1 MTADNACL
9 SCSQK
14 KRRCDRAVPA
24 CSTCRRLGRDCHYE
38 TLQLALPSRISYQEV
53 PHKLPHRPLP
63 VVQHNHPA
71 AQDTLALSSDGKA
84 TRACLACRDA
94 KRRCDKQPPFPTCK
108 RCTRLGL
115 SCIYWN
121 GPNATFTHDTA
132 VPALAVQRLDAGRNM
147 FYPVPERKEMPMLL
161 HSFIETF
168 GLAPLPV
175 DKGSLAFL
183 LRTSWASHALSD
195 PCSFHATMFSAS
207 AHLDAFRGDWNN
219 PITTYHYT
227 MALRLIR
234 EKLAAPTMALDE
246 GTIACIPTMVF
257 FSSLRGDEQSSQ
269 IHTKGLTQLLRAR
282 GGLAEFE
289 LDGFFAALI
298 PVCVITAAIVF
309 DSELDIPGIDIP
321 PTPFFPPSRLVSA
334 TLDRAAN
341 RNGYHHLSREAVQIF
356 EDIRSVCTTRDEF
369 LRTQIKTE
377 WRNRLQKRFTR
388 TIIHDQTA
396 APDRIEAACRAAAM
410 IFFYFLFDD
419 PPTSDF
425 DADSNPTCS
434 LFTPTTSTTPTTS
447 PAPTT
452 HLQTLIADLKE
463 TLMKTNTDLWIRTS
477 AEAIT
482 WVSLVGAAAS
492 LPASADRIWF
502 SLRFAQPVGCIRS
515 EGAGLY
521 IACWML
527 YDWLNFRRKE
537 KMAVVEIA

>member
-1 MTADNACL
+1 MFPEETPVRS
-9 SCSQK
+9 SC
-14 KRRCDRAVPA
+14 P
-24 CSTCRRLGRDCHYE
+24 RLLHMP
-38 TLQLALPSRISYQEV
+38 TLALPSRISYQEV
-53 PHKLPHRPLP
+53 PHKLSHRPLP
-63 VVQHNHPA
+63 VVQPNHPA

-84 TRACLACRDA
+84 ARACLACRDA

-132 VPALAVQRLDAGRNM
+132 IPAFAVRRLDAGGNM
-147 FYPVPERKEMPMLL
+147 IFPVPERKEMPMLL

-219 PITTYHYT
+219 PVTTYHYT

-234 EKLAAPTMALDE
+234 EKLAAPNKAPDE

-257 FSSLRGDEQSSQ
+257 FSSLRGDEKSSQ
-269 IHTKGLTQLLRAR
+269 IHKKGLTQLLRAR

-321 PTPFFPPSRLVSA
+321 PTPVFPPSRLVSA
-334 TLDRAAN
+334 ALDRAAN
-341 RNGYHHLSREAVQIF
+341 RNGYHHLSREAIQIF

-377 WRNRLQKRFTR
+377 WRERLRKKFKPGSVHET
-388 TIIHDQTA
+388 TV
-396 APDRIEAACRAAAM
+396 PDKVDAACHAAAM
-410 IFFYFLFDD
+410 IFFYLLFDD
-419 PPTSDF
+419 SASDY
-425 DADSNPTCS
+425 DDTNSNPLLPTLS
-434 LFTPTTSTTPTTS
+434 TPTTPSTPSTPATS
-447 PAPTT
+447 STY
-452 HLQTLIADLKE
+452 LETLIADLKE
-463 TLMKTNTDLWIRTS
+463 TLQKTSTDLWIRTS

-482 WVSLVGAAAS
+482 WISLVGAAAS
-492 LPASADRIWF
+492 APASADRIWF

-527 YDWLNFRRKE
+527 YDWLNSRKKE
-537 KMAVVEIA
+537 KTAIVEIA